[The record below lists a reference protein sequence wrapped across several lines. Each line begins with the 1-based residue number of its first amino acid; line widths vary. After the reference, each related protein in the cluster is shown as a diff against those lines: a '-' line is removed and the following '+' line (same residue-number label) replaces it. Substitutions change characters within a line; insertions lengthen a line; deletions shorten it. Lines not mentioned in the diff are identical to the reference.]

1 MKQRKRSTE
10 HFNFILIFILLASF
24 ILSGCTTTYPASIP
38 VEEDTYSFEVSA
50 GEQEEIPVETVTASL
65 AVTGDI
71 MVHSYQYEEAYDR
84 STGKYDFMHNFTD
97 VKKYFDAAD
106 YSIGNFETVLAG
118 EDVGISDYPCF
129 NTPDSF
135 LDSLEYSGI
144 DFVTTAN
151 NHCMDKGTDGLLRT
165 IDKLDEYGFDH
176 TGTYKDEESRNEVFV
191 KDING
196 ITFAFLSYTYGTNGI
211 PVKNP
216 WNVNILDEELIKS
229 DIEKAKE
236 LNPDFIVVLPHMGVE
251 YEIYPREEF
260 KEWADF
266 MFNCGADIILAS
278 HPHVLQPMEVR
289 EITKDDG
296 STRNGFIIYSLG
308 NFISS
313 QTTPPRNA
321 GIIVNLDF
329 EKKGIEKAEL
339 TKVSFIPVWTQFRNA
354 QNINHFMV
362 RSVYEMLTLPQNEMY
377 NTLRQK
383 DIARLKDIHKETTSM
398 YLNRDVPLEEIQD
411 EYTFWEKSE

>member
-10 HFNFILIFILLASF
+10 HFNFILIFTLLASF

>member
-1 MKQRKRSTE
+1 MKQKKRSIE
-10 HFNFILIFILLASF
+10 HFNFILIFALLAAF
-24 ILSGCTTTYPASIP
+24 ILSGCTTTYHASVP
-38 VEEDTYSFEVSA
+38 VEEDAYSFEVSA
-50 GEQEEIPVETVTASL
+50 GKQEEIPVETVTASL

-97 VKKYFDAAD
+97 VKKYFDLAD

-135 LDSLEYSGI
+135 LDSLKYSGI

-176 TGTYKDEESRNEVFV
+176 TGTYKDEESRNTVFV

-196 ITFAFLSYTYGTNGI
+196 IKFAFLSYTYGTNGI

-216 WNVNILDEELIKS
+216 WNVNLLEEELIKS

-251 YEIYPREEF
+251 YETYPREEF

-296 STRNGFIIYSLG
+296 STRKGFVIYSLG

-339 TKVSFIPVWTQFRNA
+339 AKVSFIPVWTQFRNA
-354 QNINHFMV
+354 QHVNHFMV

-398 YLNRDVPLEEIQD
+398 YLNRDVPLEEIKD

>member
-10 HFNFILIFILLASF
+10 HFNFILIFTLLASF

-38 VEEDTYSFEVSA
+38 VEKDTYSFEVSA

-71 MVHSYQYEEAYDR
+71 MVHSYQYEEAYDQ

-97 VKKYFDAAD
+97 MKKYFDSAD

-296 STRNGFIIYSLG
+296 STQNGFIIYSLG

-398 YLNRDVPLEEIQD
+398 YLDRDVPLEEIQD

>member
-10 HFNFILIFILLASF
+10 HFNFILIFTLLASF

-65 AVTGDI
+65 AITGDI
-71 MVHSYQYEEAYDR
+71 MVHSYQYEEAYDQ

-97 VKKYFDAAD
+97 MKKYFDSAD

>member
-10 HFNFILIFILLASF
+10 HFNFILIFTLLASF

-71 MVHSYQYEEAYDR
+71 MVHSYQYEEAYDQ

-97 VKKYFDAAD
+97 MKKYFDSAD

>member
-10 HFNFILIFILLASF
+10 HFNFILIFTLLASF
-24 ILSGCTTTYPASIP
+24 ILSGCTTTYSASIP

-71 MVHSYQYEEAYDR
+71 MVHSYQYEEAYDQ

-97 VKKYFDAAD
+97 MKKYFDSAD

>member
-10 HFNFILIFILLASF
+10 HFNFILIFTLLASF

-71 MVHSYQYEEAYDR
+71 MVHSYQYEEAYDQ

-97 VKKYFDAAD
+97 MKKYFDSAD

-165 IDKLDEYGFDH
+165 IGKLDEYGFDH

-296 STRNGFIIYSLG
+296 SIRNGFIIYSLG

>member
-10 HFNFILIFILLASF
+10 HFNFILIFTLLASF
-24 ILSGCTTTYPASIP
+24 ILSGCTTTYPESIP

-71 MVHSYQYEEAYDR
+71 MVHSYQYEEAYDQ

-97 VKKYFDAAD
+97 MKKYFDSAD

-176 TGTYKDEESRNEVFV
+176 TGTYKDEESRNEIFV

-321 GIIVNLDF
+321 GIIINLDF

>member
-1 MKQRKRSTE
+1 
-10 HFNFILIFILLASF
+10 
-24 ILSGCTTTYPASIP
+24 
-38 VEEDTYSFEVSA
+38 
-50 GEQEEIPVETVTASL
+50 
-65 AVTGDI
+65 
-71 MVHSYQYEEAYDR
+71 
-84 STGKYDFMHNFTD
+84 
-97 VKKYFDAAD
+97 
-106 YSIGNFETVLAG
+106 
-118 EDVGISDYPCF
+118 
-129 NTPDSF
+129 
-135 LDSLEYSGI
+135 
-144 DFVTTAN
+144 
-151 NHCMDKGTDGLLRT
+151 
-165 IDKLDEYGFDH
+165 
-176 TGTYKDEESRNEVFV
+176 
-191 KDING
+191 
-196 ITFAFLSYTYGTNGI
+196 
-211 PVKNP
+211 
-216 WNVNILDEELIKS
+216 
-229 DIEKAKE
+229 
-236 LNPDFIVVLPHMGVE
+236 MGVE

>member
-10 HFNFILIFILLASF
+10 HFNFILIFTLLASF

-71 MVHSYQYEEAYDR
+71 MVHSYQYEEAYDQ

-97 VKKYFDAAD
+97 MKKYFDSAD

-176 TGTYKDEESRNEVFV
+176 TGTYKDEESRNEIFV

-216 WNVNILDEELIKS
+216 WNVNLLDEELIKS

-321 GIIVNLDF
+321 GIIINLDF

>member
-1 MKQRKRSTE
+1 MKKRKRSTE
-10 HFNFILIFILLASF
+10 HFNFILIFTLLASF

-71 MVHSYQYEEAYDR
+71 MVHSYQYEEAYDQ

-97 VKKYFDAAD
+97 MKKYFDSAD

-321 GIIVNLDF
+321 GIIINLDF

>member
-10 HFNFILIFILLASF
+10 HFNFILIFTLLASF

-50 GEQEEIPVETVTASL
+50 GEPEEIPVETVTASL
-65 AVTGDI
+65 VVTGDI

-97 VKKYFDAAD
+97 MKKYFDSAD

>member
-10 HFNFILIFILLASF
+10 HFNFILIFTLLASF
-24 ILSGCTTTYPASIP
+24 ILSGCTTTYHASIP

-97 VKKYFDAAD
+97 MKKYFDSAD

>member
-10 HFNFILIFILLASF
+10 HFNFILIFTLLASF

-106 YSIGNFETVLAG
+106 YAIGNFETVLAG

>member
-10 HFNFILIFILLASF
+10 HFNFILIFTLLASF

-362 RSVYEMLTLPQNEMY
+362 RSVYEMLTLSQNEMY

>member
-10 HFNFILIFILLASF
+10 HFNFILIFTLLASF

-50 GEQEEIPVETVTASL
+50 GEQKEIPVETVTASL

-97 VKKYFDAAD
+97 MKKYFDSAD

-135 LDSLEYSGI
+135 LDSLKYSGI

>member
-10 HFNFILIFILLASF
+10 HFNFILIFTLLASF

-38 VEEDTYSFEVSA
+38 VEKDTYSFEVSA

-71 MVHSYQYEEAYDR
+71 MVHSYQYEEAYDQ

-97 VKKYFDAAD
+97 MKKYFDSAD

-321 GIIVNLDF
+321 GIIINLDF

>member
-10 HFNFILIFILLASF
+10 HFNFILIFTLLASF

-71 MVHSYQYEEAYDR
+71 MVHSYQYEEAYDQ

-97 VKKYFDAAD
+97 MKKYFDSAD

-339 TKVSFIPVWTQFRNA
+339 MKVSFIPVWTQFRNA

>member
-10 HFNFILIFILLASF
+10 HFNFILIFTLLASF

-50 GEQEEIPVETVTASL
+50 GEQKEIPVETVTASL

-97 VKKYFDAAD
+97 MKKYFDSAD

-296 STRNGFIIYSLG
+296 SIRNGFIIYSLG

>member
-1 MKQRKRSTE
+1 MKQKKRSIE
-10 HFNFILIFILLASF
+10 HFNFIMIFALLAAF
-24 ILSGCTTTYPASIP
+24 ILSGCTTTYPASVP
-38 VEEDTYSFEVSA
+38 VEEDAYSFEVSA
-50 GEQEEIPVETVTASL
+50 GKQEEIPVETVTASL

-97 VKKYFDAAD
+97 VKKYFDLAD

-135 LDSLEYSGI
+135 LDSLKYSGI

-176 TGTYKDEESRNEVFV
+176 TGTYKDEESRNTVFV

-196 ITFAFLSYTYGTNGI
+196 IKFAFLSYTYGTNGI

-216 WNVNILDEELIKS
+216 WNVNLLEEELIKS

-251 YEIYPREEF
+251 YETYPREEF

-296 STRNGFIIYSLG
+296 STRKGFVIYSLG

-339 TKVSFIPVWTQFRNA
+339 AKVSFIPVWTQFRNA
-354 QNINHFMV
+354 QNVNHFMV

-398 YLNRDVPLEEIQD
+398 YLNRDVPLEEIKD

>member
-1 MKQRKRSTE
+1 MKQRTRSTE
-10 HFNFILIFILLASF
+10 HFNFILIFTLLASF

-106 YSIGNFETVLAG
+106 YAIGNFETVLAG

-211 PVKNP
+211 PVKKP

>member
-10 HFNFILIFILLASF
+10 HFNFILIFTLLASF

-71 MVHSYQYEEAYDR
+71 MVHSYQYEEAYDQ

-97 VKKYFDAAD
+97 MKKYFDSAD

-135 LDSLEYSGI
+135 LDSLKYSGI

>member
-10 HFNFILIFILLASF
+10 HFNFILIFTLLASF

-106 YSIGNFETVLAG
+106 YAIGNFETVLAG

-196 ITFAFLSYTYGTNGI
+196 IMFAFLSYTYGTNGI

>member
-10 HFNFILIFILLASF
+10 HFNFILIFTLLASF

-97 VKKYFDAAD
+97 MKKYFDSAD

-135 LDSLEYSGI
+135 LDSLKYSGI

-165 IDKLDEYGFDH
+165 IEKLDEYGFDH

-289 EITKDDG
+289 EIKKDDG

-398 YLNRDVPLEEIQD
+398 YLNRDIPLEEIQD

>member
-10 HFNFILIFILLASF
+10 HFNFILIFTLLASF

-50 GEQEEIPVETVTASL
+50 GEQKEIPVETVTASL

-71 MVHSYQYEEAYDR
+71 MVHSYQYEEAYDQ

-97 VKKYFDAAD
+97 MKKYFDSAD

-135 LDSLEYSGI
+135 LDSLKYSGI

-196 ITFAFLSYTYGTNGI
+196 ITFAFLSYTYGTNGR

-321 GIIVNLDF
+321 GIIINLDF

>member
-10 HFNFILIFILLASF
+10 HFNFILIFTLLASF

-71 MVHSYQYEEAYDR
+71 MVHSYQYEEAYDQ

-97 VKKYFDAAD
+97 MKKYFDSAD

-411 EYTFWEKSE
+411 EYTFWKKSE

>member
-10 HFNFILIFILLASF
+10 HFNFILIFTLLASF

-65 AVTGDI
+65 AITGDI
-71 MVHSYQYEEAYDR
+71 MVHSYQYEEAYDQ

-97 VKKYFDAAD
+97 MKKYFDSAD

-321 GIIVNLDF
+321 GIIINLDF

>member
-10 HFNFILIFILLASF
+10 HFNFILIFTLLASF

-321 GIIVNLDF
+321 GIIINLDF

>member
-97 VKKYFDAAD
+97 MKKYFDSAD

-236 LNPDFIVVLPHMGVE
+236 LNPDSIVVLPHMGVE

-362 RSVYEMLTLPQNEMY
+362 RSVYEMLTLSQNEMY

>member
-10 HFNFILIFILLASF
+10 HFNFILIFTLLASF

-38 VEEDTYSFEVSA
+38 AEEDTYSFEVSA

-106 YSIGNFETVLAG
+106 YAIGNFETVLAG

-135 LDSLEYSGI
+135 LDSLKYSGI

-151 NHCMDKGTDGLLRT
+151 NHCMDRGTDGLLRT

-362 RSVYEMLTLPQNEMY
+362 RSVYEMLTLPQNDMY

>member
-10 HFNFILIFILLASF
+10 HFNFILIFTLLASF

-106 YSIGNFETVLAG
+106 YAIGNFETVLAG

-144 DFVTTAN
+144 DFVTTA
-151 NHCMDKGTDGLLRT
+151 HTPCMDKGTDGLLRT

-321 GIIVNLDF
+321 GIIINLDF

-362 RSVYEMLTLPQNEMY
+362 RSVYEMLTLTQNEMY

>member
-1 MKQRKRSTE
+1 MKQKKRSIE
-10 HFNFILIFILLASF
+10 HFNFILIFALLATF
-24 ILSGCTTTYPASIP
+24 ILSGCTTTYHASVP
-38 VEEDTYSFEVSA
+38 VEEDAYSFEVSA
-50 GEQEEIPVETVTASL
+50 GKQEEIPVETVTASL

-71 MVHSYQYEEAYDR
+71 MVHSYQYEEAYDQ

-97 VKKYFDAAD
+97 MKKYFDSAD

-135 LDSLEYSGI
+135 LDSLKYSGI

-176 TGTYKDEESRNEVFV
+176 TGTYKDEESRNTVFV

-196 ITFAFLSYTYGTNGI
+196 IKFAFLSYTYGTNGI

-216 WNVNILDEELIKS
+216 WNVNLLEEELIKS

-251 YEIYPREEF
+251 YETYPREEF

-296 STRNGFIIYSLG
+296 STRNGFVIYSLG

-339 TKVSFIPVWTQFRNA
+339 AKVSFIPVWTQFRNA
-354 QNINHFMV
+354 QNVNHFMV

-398 YLNRDVPLEEIQD
+398 YLNRDVPLEEIKD

>member
-10 HFNFILIFILLASF
+10 HFNFILIFTLLASF

-50 GEQEEIPVETVTASL
+50 GEQKEIPVETVTASL

-97 VKKYFDAAD
+97 MKKYFDSAD

>member
-10 HFNFILIFILLASF
+10 HFNFILIFTLLASF
-24 ILSGCTTTYPASIP
+24 ILSGCTTTYPASIS

-71 MVHSYQYEEAYDR
+71 MVHSYQYEEAYDQ

-97 VKKYFDAAD
+97 MKKYFDSAD

-135 LDSLEYSGI
+135 LDSLKYSGI

-321 GIIVNLDF
+321 GIIINLDF